1 MWLQVMLAVLRR
13 SGSPGEAAAAGAAA
27 FTEAQA
33 GVARISEAE
42 KAFTSRVRPVL
53 CTYNGRS
60 ESMFGSLSP
69 GRERM

>member
-13 SGSPGEAAAAGAAA
+13 SSSPGEAAAAGAAA
-27 FTEAQA
+27 FTEAQT

-53 CTYNGRS
+53 RTSKTGRRAC
-60 ESMFGSLSP
+60 LTACAP
-69 GRERM
+69 GGKRM